1 MLKTYDVTCP
11 DPDCAEDF
19 QVEME
24 PPVEGVEGE
33 LITCPMCDEP
43 WEWEYDATTGTL
55 TLMLDEEEDDDML
68 LGDLDDEEEDEEE
81 DEDEE
86 PA

>member
-19 QVEME
+19 QIEME

-33 LITCPMCDEP
+33 LITCPQCDEP
-43 WEWEYDATTGTL
+43 WEWEYDAETDTL
-55 TLMLDEEEDDDML
+55 ELLSDPDDSEDLDLIDDGLDET
-68 LGDLDDEEEDEEE
+68 EEDEK
-81 DEDEE
+81 
-86 PA
+86 